1 MDARGEDSAPRAADE
16 LELRWTLELR
26 EFLEAVRPS
35 IGTRVWRSARVLI
48 VLIALW
54 VVFVPALVVAEMAMR
69 DPHLASLPGV
79 LSNLGRAFRWPQGAP
94 LVVFMSL
101 IAVFVVLT
109 SWWVPDWR
117 ARRVWRRSPRIR
129 AGWEAVLRPTG
140 ITIRIVDSESRQRWS
155 EFDAVSDVGLSYRL
169 RLRDQR
175 PAMYTVIPKRA
186 MHGAN
191 GPAELGELLRRW
203 IYGPPGV

>member
-16 LELRWTLELR
+16 LEPRWTLELR

-35 IGTRVWRSARVLI
+35 IGTRVWR
-48 VLIALW
+48 
-54 VVFVPALVVAEMAMR
+54 
-69 DPHLASLPGV
+69 
-79 LSNLGRAFRWPQGAP
+79 GA
-94 LVVFMSL
+94 
-101 IAVFVVLT
+101 
-109 SWWVPDWR
+109 
-117 ARRVWRRSPRIR
+117 RVWRRSPRIR